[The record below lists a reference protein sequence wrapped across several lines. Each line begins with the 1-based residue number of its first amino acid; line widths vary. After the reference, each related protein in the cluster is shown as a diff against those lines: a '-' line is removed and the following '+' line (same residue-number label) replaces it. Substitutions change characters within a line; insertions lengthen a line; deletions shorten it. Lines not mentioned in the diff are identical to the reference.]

1 MSIQQRAESAQ
12 GEVNL
17 ILNELLKSFINTTL
31 NHFRVRDGTR
41 VFAWWVKKHVLHM
54 KLSAGADSAESQRG
68 KYMTG
73 TLNLC

>member
-41 VFAWWVKKHVLHM
+41 VFAW
-54 KLSAGADSAESQRG
+54 
-68 KYMTG
+68 
-73 TLNLC
+73 